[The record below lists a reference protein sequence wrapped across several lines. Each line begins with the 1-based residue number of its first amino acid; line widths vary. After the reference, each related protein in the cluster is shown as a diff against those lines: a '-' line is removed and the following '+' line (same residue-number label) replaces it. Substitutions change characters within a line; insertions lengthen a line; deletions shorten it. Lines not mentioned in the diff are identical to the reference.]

1 MFLTVPMLGITQY
14 RSEGARTAAA
24 SEAWLILLWR
34 RDQTLDEG
42 IPAYVGGDALRG
54 LELLLALRVGRLF

>member
-1 MFLTVPMLGITQY
+1 MLGITQY
-14 RSEGARTAAA
+14 RSGGRVPQPRPA

-42 IPAYVGGDALRG
+42 IQAYVGGDALRG
-54 LELLLALRVGRLF
+54 LGLLLALRVGRLF